1 MLSFFVYIIFL
12 LYLYKIKNNDMKK
25 KYFVLMSICILFL
38 SCSHKNK
45 NYVNSIIVTSLQ
57 SKINLYN
64 NGKLKLI
71 NYEDIKYS
79 IVNDSIRY
87 YVLNYNSTDEYG
99 FKEESFTYGYF
110 NMNNGYDVT
119 DFEDSTDDNSDRFMN
134 TEIY

>member
-1 MLSFFVYIIFL
+1 
-12 LYLYKIKNNDMKK
+12 
-25 KYFVLMSICILFL
+25 MSICILFL